1 MNTRAK
7 INIQIPYNTVDS
19 KKFGSIVRKVRLD
32 ILKATGA
39 EAIVEAEYEE
49 PAYVREKPRYKNWI

>member
-1 MNTRAK
+1 MNTKAK

-19 KKFGSIVRKVRLD
+19 KRFGAIVRKVRLD

-49 PAYVREKPRYKNWI
+49 PAYVRERPKYKNWI